1 MRRFLPEIFIL
12 SVAVS
17 LSFVGYVL
25 VDTNKDSL
33 GIIAVTT
40 FIGVIVMAVSLKIAG
55 FLLGAK
61 KAHANGKFYGSVMDW
76 AMLLF
81 VWPSYVTPLV
91 IAPHLVGE
99 TPKIFS
105 LFILGIFLFVG
116 IAFYALSISRDRI
129 EGKRRHAKWLYFIPS
144 FLFTIPALLIG
155 YFIVGRYST
164 SLLVLRIANVGGVL
178 LGAFF
183 SFYCVKIAVFDLF
196 DSDKRKYRLLDWLPI
211 AVASVCVIAIAEF
224 ILPQFQGK
232 TQEVYLLFTLGLY
245 ALVVAQVLGVLS
257 VSRRAKL

>member
-33 GIIAVTT
+33 GIISVTT

-61 KAHANGKFYGSVMDW
+61 KAHANGKFYGGAMDW

-105 LFILGIFLFVG
+105 LFIEI
-116 IAFYALSISRDRI
+116 
-129 EGKRRHAKWLYFIPS
+129 
-144 FLFTIPALLIG
+144 
-155 YFIVGRYST
+155 
-164 SLLVLRIANVGGVL
+164 LVN
-178 LGAFF
+178 
-183 SFYCVKIAVFDLF
+183 
-196 DSDKRKYRLLDWLPI
+196 P
-211 AVASVCVIAIAEF
+211 
-224 ILPQFQGK
+224 P
-232 TQEVYLLFTLGLY
+232 FTLRTDPRYMSIVRKIL
-245 ALVVAQVLGVLS
+245 
-257 VSRRAKL
+257 RKR